1 MTMQLELF
9 RPKKGAPKITPERV
23 EVFVERLERA
33 GTWVSAR
40 ALEEPDCNDR
50 AIRAM
55 ANASGGRIIS
65 GQRGYKAASCADCDE
80 IAHAANW
87 LEHQAREMT
96 QRAAEIRR
104 AGIYCRV

>member
-23 EVFVERLERA
+23 EAFVERLARA
-33 GTWVSAR
+33 ESWVSAR
-40 ALEEPDCNDR
+40 ALEQEDCNDR
-50 AIRAM
+50 TIRAL

-65 GQRGYKAASCADCDE
+65 GQRGYKAAACATCDE

-104 AGIYCRV
+104 AAIYCRA

>member
-23 EVFVERLERA
+23 EAFVGRLARV

-40 ALEEPDCNDR
+40 ALEEADCNDR
-50 AIRAM
+50 TIRAL

-65 GQRGYKAASCADCDE
+65 GQNGYKATACATCEE
-80 IAHAANW
+80 IAHAASW

-96 QRAAEIRR
+96 HRASEIRR
-104 AGIYCRV
+104 AGIYCRA